1 MSQVMGIS
9 SFGKKKAQQFNIN
22 DMVAKARQI
31 APKVPENA
39 LAEDDE
45 ESFGPLPPQESNPET
60 EDVTSKK
67 TKKYFDF

>member
-22 DMVAKARQI
+22 EMVAKAKEI
-31 APKVPENA
+31 APKAPETV

-45 ESFGPLPPQESNPET
+45 ESFGPLPPQELVSPE
-60 EDVTSKK
+60 DITSKK
-67 TKKYFDF
+67 SKK